1 MYKKHRINLLFVI
14 FYLNIPTHRTYKMF
28 ILFLNRFCNVENNRL
43 SKTNNDKIESN
54 FQNKRSYKGCF

>member
-28 ILFLNRFCNVENNRL
+28 ILFLNRFFNVENNRL
-43 SKTNNDKIESN
+43 SKTNNDKN
-54 FQNKRSYKGCF
+54 RKQFP